1 MLQAKHCTL
10 TTPDSPLLIDFT
22 FTVENGQVLTLMG
35 PSGCGK
41 SSLLHW
47 LAGCLPEE
55 LTATG
60 EIWLNQRRCD
70 LLPIEARR
78 IGLLFQDDLL
88 FPHFSVGQ
96 NLALALPAAVTRR
109 ERKERAEAA
118 LAKAGL
124 GGFYHRDP
132 ATLSGGQRARV
143 SALRALSAEPEALLL
158 DEPFSR
164 LDAHLRAAFR
174 EFVWQH
180 VADYAI
186 PVLLV
191 THDIA
196 DCPDA
201 RRLTQFPTHFQKE

>member
-1 MLQAKHCTL
+1 MLQVKQCTI
-10 TTPDSPLLIDFT
+10 TTPASTLFNQFEFALVPGEI
-22 FTVENGQVLTLMG
+22 LTLMG

-47 LAGCLPEE
+47 LAGCLPER

-70 LLPIEARR
+70 TLPTEARR

-96 NLALALPAAVTRR
+96 NLTLAIPATVVRR
-109 ERKERAEAA
+109 ERKAQAEAA

-124 GGFYHRDP
+124 AQFYYRDP

-143 SALRALSAEPEALLL
+143 SVLRALLAQPEALLL

-164 LDAHLRAAFR
+164 LDLSLRAAFR
-174 EFVWQH
+174 EFVWQQ
-180 VADYAI
+180 VAI
-186 PVLLV
+186 RPVPVVLV
-191 THDIA
+191 THDPT
-196 DCPDA
+196 DCPDVH
-201 RRLTQFPTHFQKE
+201 RLIQLSRPCQRE